1 MYLFV
6 HYVIFEQNMF
16 LWLFEVIATI
26 VKMSSQPQ
34 QKPSKI
40 GS

>member
-6 HYVIFEQNMF
+6 HYVIFEQNVV
-16 LWLFEVIATI
+16 LWLFEVVATI